1 MHLNKYKRVEL
12 LRLLVY
18 ILLAIILVFLS
29 PTFSYDIPPKH
40 LYRVCLKGEKLGL
53 IESKDEFDSYL
64 NDVLTEIKETF
75 NVDYIYYPEGLEI
88 NKELTYE
95 ENVISVDEMFEKIKN
110 EKGFTVEGYKVTI
123 KKEND
128 TEILYVLSDQDFYNA
143 LDDVVR
149 AFVSEEIYKNYLNNI
164 KPNEEYLTYLEDIYI
179 NDEITIKQEL
189 ISIDNLILKNKE
201 EIVRYMTYGT
211 LDVNK
216 IYTVK
221 TGDTIEEIADRH
233 QLNVEEFL
241 LVNPE
246 IKSKNALLYLNQKVV
261 VQLMKPIVDVVTVEH
276 KTSKQTSGYQ
286 REIRYDSSMLVGY
299 SRVIQAGSQGTN
311 KVVERVTKVNGQAVD
326 IDVLET
332 VELVPARNEIIAI
345 GERVVPHIGNPKVW
359 SWPVRT
365 SARLHI
371 TSGYGW
377 RRKSFHG
384 AIDIDGKK
392 GDPIYAAN
400 NGTVIRTTYSKTGGN
415 YIIINHNNGYYSYYG
430 HLNQIN
436 VYVGQTVSRGQLI
449 GRMGNTGYVIST
461 GSDGTHLHF
470 AIWTCMPFTCDE
482 ETGTVNPLI
491 FY

>member
-1 MHLNKYKRVEL
+1 M
-12 LRLLVY
+12 
-18 ILLAIILVFLS
+18 
-29 PTFSYDIPPKH
+29 
-40 LYRVCLKGEKLGL
+40 
-53 IESKDEFDSYL
+53 
-64 NDVLTEIKETF
+64 
-75 NVDYIYYPEGLEI
+75 
-88 NKELTYE
+88 
-95 ENVISVDEMFEKIKN
+95 
-110 EKGFTVEGYKVTI
+110 
-123 KKEND
+123 
-128 TEILYVLSDQDFYNA
+128 
-143 LDDVVR
+143 
-149 AFVSEEIYKNYLNNI
+149 
-164 KPNEEYLTYLEDIYI
+164 
-179 NDEITIKQEL
+179 
-189 ISIDNLILKNKE
+189 
-201 EIVRYMTYGT
+201 
-211 LDVNK
+211 
-216 IYTVK
+216 
-221 TGDTIEEIADRH
+221 
-233 QLNVEEFL
+233 EEFL

-345 GERVVPHIGNPKVW
+345 GERVVPHIGNPQVW

-371 TSGYGW
+371 TSRYGW
-377 RRKSFHG
+377 RWDHSMG
-384 AIDIDGKK
+384 QLILTEK
-392 GDPIYAAN
+392 GRSIYAAN

-470 AIWTCMPFTCDE
+470 AIWRCMPFTCDS

>member
-1 MHLNKYKRVEL
+1 
-12 LRLLVY
+12 
-18 ILLAIILVFLS
+18 
-29 PTFSYDIPPKH
+29 
-40 LYRVCLKGEKLGL
+40 
-53 IESKDEFDSYL
+53 
-64 NDVLTEIKETF
+64 
-75 NVDYIYYPEGLEI
+75 
-88 NKELTYE
+88 
-95 ENVISVDEMFEKIKN
+95 
-110 EKGFTVEGYKVTI
+110 
-123 KKEND
+123 
-128 TEILYVLSDQDFYNA
+128 
-143 LDDVVR
+143 
-149 AFVSEEIYKNYLNNI
+149 
-164 KPNEEYLTYLEDIYI
+164 
-179 NDEITIKQEL
+179 
-189 ISIDNLILKNKE
+189 
-201 EIVRYMTYGT
+201 MTYGT

-233 QLNVEEFL
+233 QLSVEEFL

-332 VELVPARNEIIAI
+332 VELVPTRNEIIAI

-365 SARLHI
+365 SARLHLQVVMV
-371 TSGYGW
+371 GVGE
-377 RRKSFHG
+377 SFHG

-470 AIWTCMPFTCDE
+470 AIWTCMPFTCDS

>member
-1 MHLNKYKRVEL
+1 
-12 LRLLVY
+12 
-18 ILLAIILVFLS
+18 
-29 PTFSYDIPPKH
+29 
-40 LYRVCLKGEKLGL
+40 
-53 IESKDEFDSYL
+53 
-64 NDVLTEIKETF
+64 
-75 NVDYIYYPEGLEI
+75 
-88 NKELTYE
+88 
-95 ENVISVDEMFEKIKN
+95 
-110 EKGFTVEGYKVTI
+110 
-123 KKEND
+123 
-128 TEILYVLSDQDFYNA
+128 
-143 LDDVVR
+143 
-149 AFVSEEIYKNYLNNI
+149 
-164 KPNEEYLTYLEDIYI
+164 
-179 NDEITIKQEL
+179 
-189 ISIDNLILKNKE
+189 
-201 EIVRYMTYGT
+201 MTYGT

-233 QLNVEEFL
+233 QLSVEEFL

-326 IDVLET
+326 IDVLKT

-377 RRKSFHG
+377 RGGSFHG

-470 AIWTCMPFTCDE
+470 AIWRCMPFTCDE
-482 ETGTVNPLI
+482 KTGTVNPLI